1 MNALPGPA
9 GLRAEIQAVRREAV
23 ARVTEMDLLVA
34 ALRDHIRDLQAE
46 RDALRAELAR
56 LRRERLLAAAAWLPR
71 GLRPQCGAWT
81 PAPGSP
87 LSPIPLGRPGPRVD
101 ELAAFQLP

>member
-1 MNALPGPA
+1 VTTLAA
-9 GLRAEIQAVRREAV
+9 RDDLRAELEAVRRQAL

-56 LRRERLLAAAAWLPR
+56 LRRERLLERATWLAR
-71 GLRPQCGAWT
+71 GLRPQ
-81 PAPGSP
+81 
-87 LSPIPLGRPGPRVD
+87 R
-101 ELAAFQLP
+101 